1 MRNLWIAGAALA
13 CVIGL
18 SAGTHAQQTAA
29 PKRPAG
35 DELDLTATSAN
46 VASAG
51 MPVKIRIIRWSTDA
65 ERAPLMTALTAAP
78 PTGPQGGE
86 RGARGA
92 GRAAGAAPQG
102 GRPAAAAPPPA
113 GAAAGG
119 PQAGR
124 AAAGAPQAGRAAA
137 AGRGRGALVE
147 RRPLTPIEV
156 LTQAIEKAPTVGY
169 IWTNDVTGYSIKYA
183 WHAPAAGGER
193 IVLVTDRRLGKY
205 SIEWKPAGNAPA
217 TDYDFTVIEMHVDA
231 RGIGEAKTSLTAK
244 VVVDAD
250 AKTLAI
256 DNYAAA
262 PVLMQNIRR
271 YTPKST
277 E

>member
-1 MRNLWIAGAALA
+1 MRSLWISGAALA

-18 SAGTHAQQTAA
+18 GAAVHAQQSAA

-65 ERAPLMTALTAAP
+65 ERTPLMTALTAPP

-102 GRPAAAAPPPA
+102 
-113 GAAAGG
+113 
-119 PQAGR
+119 GR

-147 RRPLTPIEV
+147 RRPLTPIEL

-205 SIEWKPAGNAPA
+205 STEWKPAGNAPA
-217 TDYDFTVIEMHVDA
+217 TDYDFTIIEMRVDA
-231 RGIGEAKTSLTAK
+231 RGIGEAKTSLTSK
-244 VVVDAD
+244 VIVDND
-250 AKTLAI
+250 AKTLAL

-262 PVLMQNIRR
+262 PVLMQNIKR